1 MLLPQSYISLLT
13 PRALE
18 TEKWRVYQR
27 CGVWLQA
34 LQVEKEKYDQLM
46 QKYQDQLKNKDS
58 EAKLQVCSQ
67 VFFVSLNNNLKHI
80 KKVVLIKI

>member
-1 MLLPQSYISLLT
+1 M
-13 PRALE
+13 
-18 TEKWRVYQR
+18 
-27 CGVWLQA
+27 
-34 LQVEKEKYDQLM
+34 EKEKYDQLM

-80 KKVVLIKI
+80 KGCFNEGLLFLNFLIN